1 MSIIPIDH
9 EGQDAIASSIA
20 EEGDQKK
27 TVRFTRKSAMVMSK
41 AFCSA
46 ATDISLPQADF
57 NKAPDETAKIEVSP
71 RATTHL
77 LKPCS
82 PHIKLSFIAGRS
94 ETFEEAM
101 EALCTKA
108 KLDTETA
115 FTPSADVTLRAK
127 HTVKLRY
134 TLQHMQKEVDRYIKT
149 IDKKGLP
156 LRYPGREDYIR
167 KASAQLGTLDA
178 KLKRE
183 AAYHCLAND
192 TAGKP
197 SSGPGNFA
205 FHLLVREPD
214 IVKDFFYDSFLL
226 VRALDRYQVV
236 DGVGAELFCS
246 LETIF
251 GLASRLRSHMAK
263 IDLELEKQTLS
274 FCEYQVDY
282 AARSNISIVPNS
294 AQAINSA
301 LRQARIADPDSKTDD
316 VFKTL
321 RGYVL
326 QGVMQKRKDDH
337 VVVDVIQR
345 LEEDLAARHGVKVRI
360 VV

>member
-1 MSIIPIDH
+1 MSVIQIDH

-20 EEGDQKK
+20 EEGDHKK
-27 TVRFTRKSAMVMSK
+27 TVRFKRKSAMVMRK
-41 AFCSA
+41 AFCSG
-46 ATDISLPQADF
+46 ATDTSPPQADSD
-57 NKAPDETAKIEVSP
+57 KAPGETTTIEVSTEP
-71 RATTHL
+71 TPHL
-77 LKPCS
+77 SCS
-82 PHIKLSFIAGRS
+82 PHNKLSFITGRS

-101 EALCTKA
+101 KALHVR
-108 KLDTETA
+108 LDPETA
-115 FTPSADVTLRAK
+115 FTPPADVALRTK
-127 HTVKLRY
+127 HTERLRHA
-134 TLQHMQKEVDRYIKT
+134 LQHLQKDVDKRIKN

-156 LRYPGREDYIR
+156 LRYPGREDYLR
-167 KASAQLGTLDA
+167 KVSAQLGNLDA

-192 TAGKP
+192 TAGTP
-197 SSGPGNFA
+197 SSGPGNFC
-205 FHLLVREPD
+205 FHLLVREPE
-214 IVKDFFYDSFLL
+214 IVKDFIYDSFLL
-226 VRALDRYQVV
+226 VRALDRYQML
-236 DGVGAELFCS
+236 DGVGAELFCP

-251 GLASRLRSHMAK
+251 GLASRPRTHMAK

-294 AQAINSA
+294 AQAINNA

-326 QGVMQKRKDDH
+326 QGVMQKRKMDH

-345 LEEDLAARHGVKVRI
+345 LEEDLAARHGGKVRI